1 MLNGWHI
8 PFVGEIQAS
17 AINIIIYFQNDCDY
31 YFSYSLSLVAMSV
44 VECHHLKTENE
55 IPIEFFMNMLT
66 YITMLC
72 VLHVRVHILG
82 NNQITNVA
90 CEDDT
95 YAWQWQYKISDVLG

>member
-1 MLNGWHI
+1 
-8 PFVGEIQAS
+8 
-17 AINIIIYFQNDCDY
+17 
-31 YFSYSLSLVAMSV
+31 
-44 VECHHLKTENE
+44 
-55 IPIEFFMNMLT
+55 
-66 YITMLC
+66 MLC